1 MSNQTNLTCINC
13 QRTEDELPLT
23 EWRMAGNA
31 FWVCPECLPLL
42 IHRRAEVMPH
52 WNLAGRATPSTGGRD
67 A

>member
-1 MSNQTNLTCINC
+1 MSDQANLTCINC

-23 EWRMAGNA
+23 EWRMAGVA

-52 WNLAGRATPSTGGRD
+52 WNLAGRATPATGGRD

>member
-42 IHRRAEVMPH
+42 IHRRAEVMPR
-52 WNLAGRATPSTGGRD
+52 WNLAGRVTPSTGGRD